1 MNKKWFQEVEKY
13 DDDLAAFEKQLS
25 DANINFRVFNISV
38 PIRAAKWS
46 EAFAPAPKALTPA
59 RISHLHL
66 PRGRPPSPRARP
78 YLSHQQKKRTGG
90 DSPPVLPHTLA
101 ILFKYND

>member
-46 EAFAPAPKALTPA
+46 EAFAPAPTSPDSCQDQPCPPPAGSPALAQGTPL
-59 RISHLHL
+59 SL
-66 PRGRPPSPRARP
+66 PPS
-78 YLSHQQKKRTGG
+78 KKKNRR
-90 DSPPVLPHTLA
+90 
-101 ILFKYND
+101 